1 MLAQNINKC
10 INHLSHK
17 KTIAP
22 NTEPDH
28 LFLFSFRSALH
39 PTPLNAATSALQD
52 KLPID
57 NVHTYQVTIPSFI
70 DSVKDEL
77 DAITFDSANN
87 VATTDQDVTALIVQ
101 NKTSD
106 AVVPFN

>member
-1 MLAQNINKC
+1 MFSAFAPLLYTYVQVWAMLQN
-10 INHLSHK
+10 
-17 KTIAP
+17 
-22 NTEPDH
+22 
-28 LFLFSFRSALH
+28 
-39 PTPLNAATSALQD
+39 
-52 KLPID
+52 D
-57 NVHTYQVTIPSFI
+57 NITDGDAGTVAVIPSFI

>member
-1 MLAQNINKC
+1 
-10 INHLSHK
+10 
-17 KTIAP
+17 
-22 NTEPDH
+22 
-28 LFLFSFRSALH
+28 
-39 PTPLNAATSALQD
+39 
-52 KLPID
+52 
-57 NVHTYQVTIPSFI
+57 
-70 DSVKDEL
+70 VKDEL